1 MNLRKDPESEDT
13 VNNIKLKE
21 KRGNKDFA
29 TSFYLSLFF
38 NVCSWSM
45 WLLNGSYILTK
56 ILEDISFLFYYF
68 DVSLFSSL
76 YPFVSSV
83 PCNVSPS
90 RSRRFFSHP
99 LSPLATFSPGSSLSI
114 RASLISVSV
123 TGLSLCFAK
132 LAGKVSRENSTETK
146 AVKKGISYYFF
157 FFFFSFLCFSNSPP
171 ATTFSSRLEIG
182 GSSTSI
188 ASKFISRLWKN
199 DPVAFSAAD
208 RIKATPRLSGCSS
221 FARERF
227 SRYSARPPNLEF
239 RGKRGSH

>member
-1 MNLRKDPESEDT
+1 
-13 VNNIKLKE
+13 
-21 KRGNKDFA
+21 
-29 TSFYLSLFF
+29 
-38 NVCSWSM
+38 M

-114 RASLISVSV
+114 RASPISVSV
-123 TGLSLCFAK
+123 TGLSLYFAK

-157 FFFFSFLCFSNSPP
+157 FVFFSFLCFSNSPP

-182 GSSTSI
+182 GSSTST
-188 ASKFISRLWKN
+188 ASEFISRL
-199 DPVAFSAAD
+199 
-208 RIKATPRLSGCSS
+208 
-221 FARERF
+221 
-227 SRYSARPPNLEF
+227 
-239 RGKRGSH
+239 

>member
-76 YPFVSSV
+76 YPFVLSV

-114 RASLISVSV
+114 RASPISVSV

-157 FFFFSFLCFSNSPP
+157 FFFFFRFFVSRIHPRPQL
-171 ATTFSSRLEIG
+171 SRLV
-182 GSSTSI
+182 
-188 ASKFISRLWKN
+188 SKSVDL
-199 DPVAFSAAD
+199 
-208 RIKATPRLSGCSS
+208 
-221 FARERF
+221 
-227 SRYSARPPNLEF
+227 RPPLRRNLFLGFEKMIPSLSP
-239 RGKRGSH
+239 RPTG